1 MATVERIEGAGAAL
15 WQATTDGDV
24 TIAII
29 HRPRYDDWSLPKG
42 GVDAGESHI
51 QAAFREVLEETGVKA
66 IFGPEIGTVDY
77 EVNGVT
83 KEVRYWLAEA
93 DQFNA
98 ATPNPEEVDAIE
110 WVSISDAINKLSN
123 SDDREIVRMAEEF
136 GFGSTPLVLLR
147 HTKALERGDWD
158 EVDSERTLNEVGF
171 DQAQLLIKHLEPF
184 AIDEVYTSNYTRCV
198 QTVTPLSHSRGLA
211 MTQVPSLN
219 EETFEND
226 PQRAVA
232 FANAL
237 KQDEKNILICSHNPV
252 IPTMLR
258 GILNTKL
265 KNKDLIKLEPGD
277 AWIVH
282 RVQGEIVGLDYL
294 SIKN

>member
-1 MATVERIEGAGAAL
+1 MIRAAGALLWRETQGRDIEIAL
-15 WQATTDGDV
+15 
-24 TIAII
+24 I

-42 GVDAGESHI
+42 KIEMGETAL
-51 QAAFREVLEETGVKA
+51 QCAYREVLEETGLRAAFTRQLGSV
-66 IFGPEIGTVDY
+66 EY
-77 EVNGVT
+77 EESGQKKRVI
-83 KEVRYWLAEA
+83 YWAAQAASESG
-93 DQFNA
+93 QFVAN
-98 ATPNPEEVDAIE
+98 EEVDQLEWHNAQAAIE
-110 WVSISDAINKLSN
+110 KVTHDSDK
-123 SDDREIVRMAEEF
+123 EIIANFIEQ
-136 GFGSTPLVLLR
+136 SAHTDTLIILR

-158 EVDSERTLNEVGF
+158 EVDSLRTLNEQGF

-184 AIDEVYTSNYTRCV
+184 AIEEIYTSDYTRCV
-198 QTVTPLSHSRGLA
+198 QTVTPLAHSRGLSI
-211 MTQVPSLN
+211 THVPSLN
-219 EETFEND
+219 EETFETD
-226 PQRAVA
+226 PTRSVA

-282 RVQGEIVGLDYL
+282 RIKGEIVGLDYL
-294 SIKN
+294 SISN

>member
-1 MATVERIEGAGAAL
+1 MIRAAGALLWRETKERTFEIAL
-15 WQATTDGDV
+15 
-24 TIAII
+24 I
-29 HRPRYDDWSLPKG
+29 HRPKYDDWTLPKG
-42 GVDAGESHI
+42 KIEEGETAL
-51 QAAFREVLEETGVKA
+51 QCAYRELIEETGIKA
-66 IFGPEIGTVDY
+66 SFTRQLGTVEY
-77 EVNGVT
+77 EESGQLKRVLF
-83 KEVRYWLAEA
+83 W
-93 DQFNA
+93 A
-98 ATPNPEEVDAIE
+98 AQCALDASTFIANEEVDVLEWLTPDQALAKASHDSDRQMIE
-110 WVSISDAINKLSN
+110 SFLSQAPHT
-123 SDDREIVRMAEEF
+123 DTLII
-136 GFGSTPLVLLR
+136 LR

-184 AIDEVYTSNYTRCV
+184 AIEEVYTSDYVRCV
-198 QTVTPLSHSRGLA
+198 QTVTPLAHSRGLNIS
-211 MTQVPSLN
+211 QVPSLN
-219 EETFEND
+219 EETFEED
-226 PQRAVA
+226 PLRSVS

-265 KNKDLIKLEPGD
+265 KNRDLIKLEPGD

>member
-1 MATVERIEGAGAAL
+1 VIRAAGALLWREVDSRNLEIAL
-15 WQATTDGDV
+15 
-24 TIAII
+24 I
-29 HRPRYDDWSLPKG
+29 HRPRYNDWSLPKG
-42 GVDAGESHI
+42 KIEGGETAL
-51 QAAFREVLEETGVKA
+51 QCAYREVFEETGIKA
-66 IFGPEIGTVDY
+66 SLTRQLGTVEYQESGESKRVIFWSAHCSLDTGTFV
-77 EVNGVT
+77 VN
-83 KEVRYWLAEA
+83 
-93 DQFNA
+93 
-98 ATPNPEEVDAIE
+98 EEVDELVWFTPEDALAKATHD
-110 WVSISDAINKLSN
+110 SDRQIIDSFQAQEPRTDTLI
-123 SDDREIVRMAEEF
+123 I
-136 GFGSTPLVLLR
+136 LR

-158 EVDSERTLNEVGF
+158 EADSERTLDEVGF

-184 AIDEVYTSNYTRCV
+184 AIDEVYTSNFTRCV
-198 QTVTPLSHSRGLA
+198 QTVTPLSHSRGLNI
-211 MTQVPSLN
+211 TQVPSLN
-219 EETFEND
+219 EETFETD

-282 RVQGEIVGLDYL
+282 RVRGEIVGLDYL
-294 SIKN
+294 SISH

>member
-1 MATVERIEGAGAAL
+1 MIRAAGALLWRETNERTIEIAL
-15 WQATTDGDV
+15 
-24 TIAII
+24 I
-29 HRPRYDDWSLPKG
+29 HRPKYDDWTLPKG
-42 GVDAGESHI
+42 KIEEGET
-51 QAAFREVLEETGVKA
+51 ALPCAYRELIEETGIKA
-66 IFGPEIGTVDY
+66 SFTRQLGTVEY
-77 EVNGVT
+77 EESGQRKRVIF
-83 KEVRYWLAEA
+83 WSAQCALEA
-93 DQFNA
+93 STFI
-98 ATPNPEEVDAIE
+98 PNEEVDVLEWLAPDQALAKTSHESDRQMIE
-110 WVSISDAINKLSN
+110 SFLSQAPHT
-123 SDDREIVRMAEEF
+123 DTLII
-136 GFGSTPLVLLR
+136 LR

-158 EVDSERTLNEVGF
+158 EVDSERTLDEVGF

-184 AIDEVYTSNYTRCV
+184 AIEEVYTSDYVRCV
-198 QTVTPLSHSRGLA
+198 QTVTPLAHSRGLNIS
-211 MTQVPSLN
+211 QVPSLN
-219 EETFEND
+219 EETFEED
-226 PQRAVA
+226 PLRSVS

>member
-1 MATVERIEGAGAAL
+1 VIRAAGALLWREVDSRNLEIAL
-15 WQATTDGDV
+15 
-24 TIAII
+24 I

-42 GVDAGESHI
+42 KIEDGETALQCAYREVFEETGIKATFTRQLGSVEYEESGQKKRVIFWAARCAVDAG
-51 QAAFREVLEETGVKA
+51 AFV
-66 IFGPEIGTVDY
+66 
-77 EVNGVT
+77 VN
-83 KEVRYWLAEA
+83 
-93 DQFNA
+93 
-98 ATPNPEEVDAIE
+98 EEVDELAWFTPEDALAKTTHDSDRQMIE
-110 WVSISDAINKLSN
+110 DFQAQEQRTDTLII
-123 SDDREIVRMAEEF
+123 
-136 GFGSTPLVLLR
+136 LR
-147 HTKALERGDWD
+147 HAKALERGDWD
-158 EVDSERTLNEVGF
+158 EADSERTLDEVGF

-198 QTVTPLSHSRGLA
+198 QTVTPLSHSRGLTI
-211 MTQVPSLN
+211 TQVPSLN

-226 PQRAVA
+226 PQQSVA

-282 RVQGEIVGLDYL
+282 RVRGEIVGLDYL
-294 SIKN
+294 SITN

>member
-1 MATVERIEGAGAAL
+1 MIRAAGALLWREVDSRNLEIAL
-15 WQATTDGDV
+15 
-24 TIAII
+24 I
-29 HRPRYDDWSLPKG
+29 HRPRYNDWSLPKG
-42 GVDAGESHI
+42 KIEGGETAL
-51 QAAFREVLEETGVKA
+51 QCAYREVFEETGIKA
-66 IFGPEIGTVDY
+66 SLTRQLGTVEYQESGESKRVIFWSAHCSLDTGTFV
-77 EVNGVT
+77 VN
-83 KEVRYWLAEA
+83 
-93 DQFNA
+93 
-98 ATPNPEEVDAIE
+98 EEVDELVWFTPEDAL
-110 WVSISDAINKLSN
+110 VKATHDSDRQIIDSFQAQEPRTDTLI
-123 SDDREIVRMAEEF
+123 I
-136 GFGSTPLVLLR
+136 LR

-158 EVDSERTLNEVGF
+158 EADSERTLDEVGF

-198 QTVTPLSHSRGLA
+198 QTVTPLSHSRGLTI
-211 MTQVPSLN
+211 TQVPSLN

-226 PQRAVA
+226 PQRSVA

-277 AWIVH
+277 A
-282 RVQGEIVGLDYL
+282 
-294 SIKN
+294 

>member
-1 MATVERIEGAGAAL
+1 MIRAAGALLWRESNERTIEIAL
-15 WQATTDGDV
+15 
-24 TIAII
+24 I
-29 HRPRYDDWSLPKG
+29 HRPKYDDWTLPKG
-42 GVDAGESHI
+42 KIEEGETAL
-51 QAAFREVLEETGVKA
+51 QCAYRELFEETGIKA
-66 IFGPEIGTVDY
+66 SFTRQLGTVEY
-77 EVNGVT
+77 EESGQRKRVIF
-83 KEVRYWLAEA
+83 WSAQCALEA
-93 DQFNA
+93 STFI
-98 ATPNPEEVDAIE
+98 PNEEVDVLEWLAPDQALAKASHDSDRQMIE
-110 WVSISDAINKLSN
+110 SFLSQ
-123 SDDREIVRMAEEF
+123 
-136 GFGSTPLVLLR
+136 TPHTDTLIILR

-158 EVDSERTLNEVGF
+158 EVDSERTLDEVGF

-184 AIDEVYTSNYTRCV
+184 AIEEVYTSDYVRCV
-198 QTVTPLSHSRGLA
+198 QTVTPLAHSRGL
-211 MTQVPSLN
+211 TISQVPSLN
-219 EETFEND
+219 EETFEED
-226 PQRAVA
+226 PLRSVS

>member
-1 MATVERIEGAGAAL
+1 VIRAAGALLWREVDSRNLEIAL
-15 WQATTDGDV
+15 
-24 TIAII
+24 I

-42 GVDAGESHI
+42 KIEDGETALQCAYREVFEETGIKATFTRQLGSVEYEESGQKKRVIFWAARCAVDAG
-51 QAAFREVLEETGVKA
+51 AFV
-66 IFGPEIGTVDY
+66 
-77 EVNGVT
+77 VN
-83 KEVRYWLAEA
+83 
-93 DQFNA
+93 
-98 ATPNPEEVDAIE
+98 EEVDKLAWFTPEDALAKATHDSDRRMIE
-110 WVSISDAINKLSN
+110 DFQ
-123 SDDREIVRMAEEF
+123 AEEQR
-136 GFGSTPLVLLR
+136 TDTLIILR
-147 HTKALERGDWD
+147 HAKALERGDWD
-158 EVDSERTLNEVGF
+158 EVDSERTLDEVGF

-184 AIDEVYTSNYTRCV
+184 AIGEVYTSNYTRCV
-198 QTVTPLSHSRGLA
+198 QTVTPLSHSRGLTI
-211 MTQVPSLN
+211 TQVPSLN

-226 PQRAVA
+226 PQRSVA

-282 RVQGEIVGLDYL
+282 RVRGEIVGLDYL
-294 SIKN
+294 SITN